1 MPNLTDSLIS
11 KWIENGDVAQ
21 LKRNY
26 DAIVKSGKLQRPGII
41 CMLRMCRPDEDD
53 NDPNGLRDF
62 YGKLLN
68 QE

>member
-1 MPNLTDSLIS
+1 MPNLTDSLLS
-11 KWIENGDVAQ
+11 KWIETGNLAEIQ
-21 LKRNY
+21 KNY
-26 DAIVKSGKLQRPGII
+26 NAIVDSGKLKSPKII

-68 QE
+68 EE